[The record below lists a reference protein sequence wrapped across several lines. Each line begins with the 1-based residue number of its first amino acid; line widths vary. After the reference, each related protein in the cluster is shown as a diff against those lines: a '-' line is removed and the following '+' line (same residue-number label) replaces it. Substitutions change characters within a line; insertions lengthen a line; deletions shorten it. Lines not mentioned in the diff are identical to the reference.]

1 MSLMDTLRTAISALL
16 ANKLRSTLTVLGIV
30 IGVAA
35 VIGVLSIGQGASA
48 AVSSQVEDLG
58 ANLLFVRPGTTTTG
72 GVQGAQGSAQT
83 LTLEDAQA
91 LVDPVNAPDVLRVA
105 PEVNSGAQIV
115 TGSENLR
122 SRVVGTTEAYLEVRD
137 VEILEGRFITAQ
149 DVLRTATSVVL
160 GYNVADELFGPF
172 SPVGQIVRINN
183 RAFTVIGV
191 LEEQG
196 GTTQGLLDDL
206 VIMPITT
213 VRFRLQAQVTAQ
225 GELSV
230 QTINVEASSDDRME
244 EAEAQIAAILRQRHQ
259 IIGSDDDF
267 TITSQED
274 LVAALVEVSN
284 VFTLFLGAIAGI
296 SLMVGGI
303 GIMNIMLVSVTE
315 RTREIG
321 LRKAVG
327 ARRRD
332 ILKQFLSEA
341 VLLSAFGGGVG
352 VFLGWGLAQLFERV
366 SLNNQQIETLVTA
379 DVVSL
384 AVGVAVA
391 IGLFFG
397 LYPAVRASRLDPI
410 EALRYE

>member
-1 MSLMDTLRTAISALL
+1 MSLMDTLRTAASALL

-35 VIGVLSIGQGASA
+35 VIGVLSIGQGARASIA
-48 AVSSQVEDLG
+48 SNIESLG
-58 ANLLFVRPGTTTTG
+58 ANLLFVRSGTTTTQ
-72 GVQGAQGSAQT
+72 GVQSAQGSAQT
-83 LTLEDAQA
+83 LTLEDAEA
-91 LVDPVNAPDVLRVA
+91 LVDPINAPDVLRVA
-105 PEVNSGAQIV
+105 PEVNAGAQIV
-115 TGSENLR
+115 AGTENLR
-122 SRVVGTTEAYLEVRD
+122 GRVIGTTEAYVEVRD
-137 VEILEGRFITAQ
+137 VEILEGRFITDS
-149 DVLRTATSVVL
+149 DVLRVSTVVVL
-160 GYNVADELFGPF
+160 GYNVADQLFGPF
-172 SPVGQIVRINN
+172 SPVGQTVRINN

-191 LEEQG
+191 LAEQG
-196 GTTQGLLDDL
+196 GTAQGLLDD
-206 VIMPITT
+206 VMMMPITT
-213 VRFRLQAQVTAQ
+213 VRFRLQANVTAQ

-230 QTINVEASSDDRME
+230 QTINVEASSDERMQ
-244 EAEAQIAAILRQRHQ
+244 EAEAQITAILRERHQ

-267 TITSQED
+267 TVTSQED
-274 LVAALVEVSN
+274 LIETFQEVSN

-327 ARRRD
+327 ARRGD

-352 VFLGWGLAQLFERV
+352 VILGWGLAQLFERV

>member
-1 MSLMDTLRTAISALL
+1 M
-16 ANKLRSTLTVLGIV
+16 
-30 IGVAA
+30 
-35 VIGVLSIGQGASA
+35 
-48 AVSSQVEDLG
+48 
-58 ANLLFVRPGTTTTG
+58 
-72 GVQGAQGSAQT
+72 
-83 LTLEDAQA
+83 EDAQSLA
-91 LVDPVNAPDVLRVA
+91 DPVNAPDVLMVA
-105 PEVNSGAQIV
+105 PEVNTGAQIV
-115 TGSENLR
+115 AGSENLR

-137 VEILEGRFITAQ
+137 VEVLEGRFITDQ
-149 DVLRTATSVVL
+149 DVLRIATSVVL
-160 GYNVADELFGPF
+160 GYNVAGELFGPF

-196 GTTQGLLDDL
+196 GTTQGLLDDM
-206 VIMPITT
+206 VVMPITT

-230 QTINVEASSDDRME
+230 QIINVEASSADRMG
-244 EAEAQIAAILRQRHQ
+244 EAKEQITAILRQRHK

-267 TITSQED
+267 TVTSQED
-274 LVAALVEVSN
+274 LMAALSEVTSML
-284 VFTLFLGAIAGI
+284 TLFLGAIAGI

-327 ARRRD
+327 ARTGD

-341 VLLSAFGGGVG
+341 ILLSAFGGAVG
-352 VFLGWGLAQLFERV
+352 VFLGWGFAQLFERI
-366 SLNNQQIETLVTA
+366 SLNGQQIETLVTVE
-379 DVVSL
+379 VVSL
-384 AVGVAVA
+384 SVGVAVA

-397 LYPAVRASRLDPI
+397 FYPALRASRLDPI
-410 EALRYE
+410 EALRSE

>member
-1 MSLMDTLRTAISALL
+1 MSVMDILRTAATALL

-35 VIGVLSIGQGASA
+35 VIGVLSIGQGAQASIA
-48 AVSSQVEDLG
+48 SNIESLG
-58 ANLLFVRPGTTTTG
+58 ANLLFVRSGATTTQ

-91 LVDPVNAPDVLRVA
+91 LVDPINAPDVLRVA
-105 PEVNSGAQIV
+105 PEVNAGAQIV
-115 TGSENLR
+115 AGTENLR
-122 SRVVGTTEAYLEVRD
+122 GRVIGTTEAYVEVRD
-137 VEILEGRFITAQ
+137 VEVLEGRFITDS
-149 DVLRTATSVVL
+149 DVLRVSTVVVL
-160 GYNVADELFGPF
+160 GYNVADQLFGPF
-172 SPVGQIVRINN
+172 SPVGQTVRINN

-191 LEEQG
+191 LAEQG
-196 GTTQGLLDDL
+196 GTAQGLLDD
-206 VIMPITT
+206 VMMMPITT
-213 VRFRLQAQVTAQ
+213 VRFRLQANVTAQ

-230 QTINVEASSDDRME
+230 QTINVEASSDERMQ
-244 EAEAQIAAILRQRHQ
+244 EAEAQITAILRERHQ

-267 TITSQED
+267 TVTSQED
-274 LVAALVEVSN
+274 LIETFQEVSN

-327 ARRRD
+327 ARRGD

-341 VLLSAFGGGVG
+341 VLLSAFGGAVG
-352 VFLGWGLAQLFERV
+352 VILGWGLAQLFERV

>member
-1 MSLMDTLRTAISALL
+1 MSLMDTLRTAIAALL
-16 ANKLRSTLTVLGIV
+16 ANKLRSLLTVLGIV

-35 VIGVLSIGQGASA
+35 VISVLSIGQGVTAS
-48 AVSSQVEDLG
+48 VSSRVEDLG
-58 ANLLFVRPGTTTTG
+58 SNLVFVRSGATATG

-83 LTLEDAQA
+83 LTMEDAQSLA
-91 LVDPVNAPDVLRVA
+91 DPVNAPDVLMVA
-105 PEVNSGAQIV
+105 PEVNTGAQIV
-115 TGSENLR
+115 AGSENLR

-137 VEILEGRFITAQ
+137 VEVLEGRFITDQ
-149 DVLRTATSVVL
+149 DVLRIATSVVL
-160 GYNVADELFGPF
+160 GYNVAGELFGPF

-196 GTTQGLLDDL
+196 GTTQGLLDDM
-206 VIMPITT
+206 VVMPITT

-230 QTINVEASSDDRME
+230 QIINVEASSADRMG
-244 EAEAQIAAILRQRHQ
+244 EAKEQITAILRQRHK

-267 TITSQED
+267 TVTSQED
-274 LVAALVEVSN
+274 LMAALSEVTSML
-284 VFTLFLGAIAGI
+284 TLFLGAIAGI

-327 ARRRD
+327 ARTGD

-341 VLLSAFGGGVG
+341 ILLSAFGGAVG
-352 VFLGWGLAQLFERV
+352 VFLGWGFAQLFERI
-366 SLNNQQIETLVTA
+366 SLNGQQIETLVTVE
-379 DVVSL
+379 VVSL
-384 AVGVAVA
+384 SVGVAVA

-397 LYPAVRASRLDPI
+397 FYPALRASRLDPI
-410 EALRYE
+410 EALRSE

>member
-1 MSLMDTLRTAISALL
+1 MDTLRTAISALL

-48 AVSSQVEDLG
+48 SVSSQVEDLG

-105 PEVNSGAQIV
+105 PEVNAGAQIV
-115 TGSENLR
+115 AGSENLR

-137 VEILEGRFITAQ
+137 VEILEGRFITDQ
-149 DVLRTATSVVL
+149 DVLRIGTSVVL
-160 GYNVADELFGPF
+160 GYNVANELFGPF

-183 RAFTVIGV
+183 RAFTVIGL

-196 GTTQGLLDDL
+196 GTTQGLLDDR

-274 LVAALVEVSN
+274 LVAA
-284 VFTLFLGAIAGI
+284 
-296 SLMVGGI
+296 
-303 GIMNIMLVSVTE
+303 
-315 RTREIG
+315 
-321 LRKAVG
+321 
-327 ARRRD
+327 
-332 ILKQFLSEA
+332 
-341 VLLSAFGGGVG
+341 
-352 VFLGWGLAQLFERV
+352 
-366 SLNNQQIETLVTA
+366 
-379 DVVSL
+379 
-384 AVGVAVA
+384 
-391 IGLFFG
+391 
-397 LYPAVRASRLDPI
+397 
-410 EALRYE
+410 

>member
-1 MSLMDTLRTAISALL
+1 MGLMDTLRTAISALL

>member
-1 MSLMDTLRTAISALL
+1 
-16 ANKLRSTLTVLGIV
+16 
-30 IGVAA
+30 
-35 VIGVLSIGQGASA
+35 
-48 AVSSQVEDLG
+48 
-58 ANLLFVRPGTTTTG
+58 
-72 GVQGAQGSAQT
+72 